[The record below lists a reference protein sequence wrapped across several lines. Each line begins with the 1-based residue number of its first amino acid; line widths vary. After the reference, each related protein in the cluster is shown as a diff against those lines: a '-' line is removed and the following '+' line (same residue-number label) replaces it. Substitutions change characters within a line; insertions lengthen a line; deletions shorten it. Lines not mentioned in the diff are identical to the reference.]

1 MKLSIGPI
9 TSIFHRSQEKP
20 LGRIDPKKR
29 KLERKFN
36 SENRNQTLKMFPF
49 RGKMRTLIVISV
61 IITSVDSDTAA
72 KKCAELTDSKNCF
85 PQCLN
90 KICLESRSLSG
101 EVYCYKKWVN
111 NLHTDE
117 ITALMQ
123 DPTHQAQVLRKYY
136 SMLRYDPTKVKEKT
150 EVNNFLLSRSNQEF
164 QNLMETQYPVEEYWG
179 IPCNDKLSRFT
190 SVETQFTTKKLKS
203 AKYAGCNIKDA
214 RQYKDCKQIKWNKL
228 KIIKDFRDRLEEMA
242 NNVTIYH
249 LGYLPAS
256 NYDSDVTFPLHLHS
270 VIMDHLGWHLA
281 EEISRR
287 SSIDEE
293 LDNRIAGLE
302 ARIEALEQEL
312 EELNTTRKG
321 SPGEKGSPGDKG
333 PSGDKGLPGDKGSL
347 GDRGPLGDKGSLGDK
362 GLPGDKGSLGNKGSH
377 GQKGSRGEPGPTGP
391 PGLRGE
397 IGPVGPEGPKGPGIN
412 TIQSPGKAGE
422 RNGLVKN
429 LIGPP
434 GPPGQKG
441 EPGKTIRGDKG
452 EPGIIPKRED
462 WMIREDK
469 GQHRRP
475 SLNGTHA
482 PKNRKRK
489 LTRSKPLND
498 AQPQAFDE
506 TTVRFDNE
514 QTLTTTMEIENT
526 QEIGNTT
533 PQEGS
538 GVDTTIKNTHDDLV
552 PDILRTTISDAMFSQ
567 YDESYYNLSEE
578 EDHSRT
584 NNNLVARSRPNRSV
598 GQVATQ
604 LAERLTDILG
614 LDIAISPIMLQMGWA
629 VVKDALRTES
639 NYVKEELLTEIRD
652 DSVKT
657 TADIM
662 KRIKPTFKSIAM
674 EGLRTSR
681 KEVLDDMEKR
691 LSKHALFKNHGR
703 YAAGINL
710 TREEFLYYLNEL
722 SFDPY
727 GRFSISGFAAAYAS
741 AFTILIAAMCNCW
754 GRNREKMLRQE
765 VRDLRS
771 RKRDRDTE
779 RIELQPILRNK
790 AKGAEEEDKTRS
802 TWISPF
808 DRDRTRGLNRDPTSK
823 TSGITFQK

>member
-1 MKLSIGPI
+1 
-9 TSIFHRSQEKP
+9 
-20 LGRIDPKKR
+20 
-29 KLERKFN
+29 
-36 SENRNQTLKMFPF
+36 MFPF
-49 RGKMRTLIVISV
+49 RGKMKILVVISV

-72 KKCAELTDSKNCF
+72 KRCAELTDSKNCF

-90 KICLESRSLSG
+90 KICLEHRSLTI
-101 EVYCYKKWVN
+101 EVSCYKKWVN
-111 NLHTDE
+111 DLHTDE

-136 SMLRYDPTKVKEKT
+136 SMLRYDPAKVKEKA
-150 EVNNFLLSRSNQEF
+150 EVNDFLLSRSNQEF

-179 IPCNDKLSRFT
+179 IPCTDKLSRFT
-190 SVETQFTTKKLKS
+190 SVATQFRTKKIKS
-203 AKYAGCNIKDA
+203 AKYAGCNINDA

-228 KIIKDFRDRLEEMA
+228 KIIRDFRDRLEEMA
-242 NNVTIYH
+242 NNVTIYR

-256 NYDSDVTFPLHLHS
+256 NYDGDVTFPLHLHS

-287 SSIDEE
+287 SSMDEE

-302 ARIEALEQEL
+302 ARIEALELEL

-321 SPGEKGSPGDKG
+321 SPGDKG
-333 PSGDKGLPGDKGSL
+333 PSGDKGPPGNKGSRGDKGTLGDKGSL
-347 GDRGPLGDKGSLGDK
+347 GDKGPLGDKGSLGDQ
-362 GLPGDKGSLGNKGSH
+362 GLPGDEGSPGNKGIH
-377 GQKGSRGEPGPTGP
+377 GDKGSRGEPGPTGP
-391 PGLRGE
+391 QGLRGE

-412 TIQSPGKAGE
+412 TISGPGKAGE

-452 EPGIIPKRED
+452 EPGIIPEWED
-462 WMIREDK
+462 LIIIEDE
-469 GQHRRP
+469 GQRRRS
-475 SLNGTHA
+475 SLNDTHA
-482 PKNRKRK
+482 PKDRTW
-489 LTRSKPLND
+489 LKPLNNV
-498 AQPQAFDE
+498 QLQAFDE

-514 QTLTTTMEIENT
+514 QTLTTTMEIDNT

-538 GVDTTIKNTHDDLV
+538 GVDTTTKDTHDDLV
-552 PDILRTTISDAMFSQ
+552 PDILRTTISDDMFTR
-567 YDESYYNLSEE
+567 YDESYYTLSEE
-578 EDHSRT
+578 DDHPRT
-584 NNNLVARSRPNRSV
+584 DNNLVARSRPNRSV
-598 GQVATQ
+598 GQVAIQ
-604 LAERLTDILG
+604 LAQQLTDVLG
-614 LDIAISPIMLQMGWA
+614 LDMAISPIMLQMGWA

-639 NYVKEELLTEIRD
+639 NYVREELLTKIRD

-662 KRIKPTFKSIAM
+662 KKIKPTFKSIAM

-741 AFTILIAAMCNCW
+741 AFTILIAAICNCW
-754 GRNREKMLRQE
+754 GRNRERMLRQE

-790 AKGAEEEDKTRS
+790 AKEAGEEDKTRS
-802 TWISPF
+802 AWISPF
-808 DRDRTRGLNRDPTSK
+808 NRDRTRGLSRDPTSK